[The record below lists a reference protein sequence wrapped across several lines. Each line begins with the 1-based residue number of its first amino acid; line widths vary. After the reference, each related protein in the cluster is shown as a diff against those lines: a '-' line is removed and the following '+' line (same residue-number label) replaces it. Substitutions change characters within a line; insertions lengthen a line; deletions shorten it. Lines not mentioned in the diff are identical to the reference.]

1 MSFTE
6 VVADGTI
13 LGDVPGILLGTF
25 FRSRQDLYDKKLH
38 RALMSGI
45 APHGSSIVLSGCRR
59 KQSDARWQRSR
70 NGSIAA
76 LFSDLSTATDSNSVP
91 ENVREHRWISGNNFP
106 LISHLPIRLN
116 YVGATIL

>member
-13 LGDVPGILLGTF
+13 LGDVPGILPGTF

-45 APHGSSIVLSGCRR
+45 APHGIVN
-59 KQSDARWQRSR
+59 RS
-70 NGSIAA
+70 
-76 LFSDLSTATDSNSVP
+76 F
-91 ENVREHRWISGNNFP
+91 W
-106 LISHLPIRLN
+106 RLR
-116 YVGATIL
+116 G